1 MGFAKTH
8 SKGAKFSI
16 NTEGFE
22 FRKISTFPLNKEI
35 IKIAEK
41 ASEILG
47 LTFCGVDIIKG
58 KDNYYLTEVNSNPLI
73 NNLTEICNINPGME
87 IGNIIKNL

>member
-1 MGFAKTH
+1 MKRHNDNDFRSNCSLGG
-8 SKGAKFSI
+8 KG
-16 NTEGFE
+16 EL
-22 FRKISTFPLNKEI
+22 FPLNKEI